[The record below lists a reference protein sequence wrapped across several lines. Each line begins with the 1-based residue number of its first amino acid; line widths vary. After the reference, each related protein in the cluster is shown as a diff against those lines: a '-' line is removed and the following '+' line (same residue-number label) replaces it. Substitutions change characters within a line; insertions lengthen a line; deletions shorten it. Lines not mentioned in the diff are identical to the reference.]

1 VARDLATAERDP
13 GLRIAMLILEL
24 LRHAARSNGP
34 DGSGQVSEA
43 LTRASDSEFKW
54 AVEAGLGPLLLRTV
68 RDQSTLIPVS
78 RYEVLLSSDLTARL
92 LHALRIDAA
101 TEVIDACASFGAPVT
116 LLKGIS
122 ISEQYYPEGHLRT
135 MSDVDL
141 LLPVEAIPVVEAEL
155 LRRGYGRGPE
165 HPGEDSHHGAPLL
178 DRERQVWI
186 ELHKGLFP
194 RSSGL
199 LSGEAFGAASIAARS
214 EESRC
219 CGRAVY
225 RLSDEFQAA
234 YLAATWVLDLTL
246 CKFHPS
252 FATALFDA
260 VLLQRKARPTVNW
273 DQVLDWL
280 DNEMALASLH
290 LMLSYLTRHGICKP
304 APPDRL
310 ARAQSLVG
318 GVALPIMHAVLD
330 RYLLGARAW
339 TLPIPPPVPGRY
351 NLRRQFLKRALRRSY

>member
-1 VARDLATAERDP
+1 
-13 GLRIAMLILEL
+13 MLK
-24 LRHAARSNGP
+24 HAAGPSGPNG
-34 DGSGQVSEA
+34 SVRVRQALNQASE
-43 LTRASDSEFKW
+43 REFKW
-54 AVEAGLGPLLLRTV
+54 AAEAGLGPLLLHAIG
-68 RDQSTLIPVS
+68 DQIADIPAS
-78 RYEVLLSSDLTARL
+78 RQGILLSSDLTARL

-101 TEVIDACASFGAPVT
+101 TEVIDVCASLGAPVT

-122 ISEQYYPEGHLRT
+122 ISEHYYPVGHLRT

-141 LLPVEAIPVVEAEL
+141 LLPVAAIPVVEAEL
-155 LRRGYGRGPE
+155 LRRGYGHGPE

-186 ELHKGLFP
+186 ELHKALFP

-199 LSGEAFGAASIAARS
+199 LSGEAFGAANIAAHS
-214 EESRC
+214 VESRL

-252 FATALFDA
+252 FAAALFDA
-260 VLLQRKARPTVNW
+260 VLLQRKAEPPVNW
-273 DQVLDWL
+273 DQVLGWL

-290 LMLSYLTRHGICKP
+290 VMLSYLARHGVCRP
-304 APPDRL
+304 TPPKRV

-318 GVALPIMHAVLD
+318 RIELPIMHAVLD
-330 RYLLGARAW
+330 RYLLGAKTW
-339 TLPIPPPVPGRY
+339 KLPVPPPVPGRY
-351 NLRRQFLKRALRRSY
+351 NLRRQFVKRALRRSY